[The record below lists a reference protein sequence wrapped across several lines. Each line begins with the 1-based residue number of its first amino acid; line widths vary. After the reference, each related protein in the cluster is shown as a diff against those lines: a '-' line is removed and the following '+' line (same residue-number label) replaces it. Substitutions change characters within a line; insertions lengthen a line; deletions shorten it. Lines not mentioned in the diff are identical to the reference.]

1 MACCASLSVILGSTS
16 ARVVA
21 GEGATFV
28 VKVIG
33 EGTVAALGD
42 GFVSSVRVVVDIIG
56 EVMLVDDEWIEN
68 VVTSK

>member
-1 MACCASLSVILGSTS
+1 
-16 ARVVA
+16 
-21 GEGATFV
+21 V

>member
-1 MACCASLSVILGSTS
+1 M
-16 ARVVA
+16 
-21 GEGATFV
+21 

-56 EVMLVDDEWIEN
+56 EVMWLTMNGLRMSLPQNECKIHLHADPNASII
-68 VVTSK
+68 